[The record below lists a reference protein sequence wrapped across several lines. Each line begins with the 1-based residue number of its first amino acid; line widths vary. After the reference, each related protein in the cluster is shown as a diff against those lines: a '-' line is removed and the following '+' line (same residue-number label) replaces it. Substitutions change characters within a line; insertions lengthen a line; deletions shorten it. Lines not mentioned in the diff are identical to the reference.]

1 MGFRKVIAA
10 GALGALLATSAAA
23 AGSPAWRPQTR
34 EDLTLLLSC
43 GGVLEAEIARASA
56 RLGVTV
62 WTRGHQRVWRMSADM
77 ALIEAALGAAM
88 DRPTRE
94 AARAALAIDA
104 ETETEAASG
113 ALGDCGALARRIHR
127 AGDVNGRP
135 LPRMPSG
142 GLYSSYEPE
151 TR

>member
-1 MGFRKVIAA
+1 MGFRKVMSA
-10 GALGALLATSAAA
+10 GALAALLATAASA

-34 EDLTLLLSC
+34 EDLSLLLRC
-43 GGVLEAEIARASA
+43 GEVLEAEIARASA
-56 RLGVTV
+56 RLAVTV

-77 ALIEAALGAAM
+77 ALIEAALDAAM

-94 AARAALAIDA
+94 AARAALAVD
-104 ETETEAASG
+104 AASETSPE
-113 ALGDCGALARRIHR
+113 ALGACGELARRIHG
-127 AGDVNGRP
+127 AGGADGAP

-151 TR
+151 MR